1 MDDGRSLDC
10 TIWGVIEIRSLL
22 RNQQPVFFK
31 NLIDMEEL
39 VDEYGNSLGSYLP
52 IYSNLKSAMLCVSPN
67 KGSSEVEQFGS
78 LEDYDRTMTT
88 SDPSCLIDED
98 SVLWVDGADTDGPY
112 NYIVKRKAPWKN
124 SVQYAI
130 KKVSVSEYEA
140 EQKLFARKAEI
151 EAAMLS
157 AKDQTEAE
165 HGLDQRSVEGSQGVS
180 EEG

>member
-1 MDDGRSLDC
+1 MM
-10 TIWGVIEIRSLL
+10 RSLL
-22 RNQQPVFFK
+22 RNQQPVFYK
-31 NLIDMEEL
+31 LYEGQEEII
-39 VDEYGNSLGSYLP
+39 DEYGNPTGSYIP
-52 IYSNLKSAMLCVSPN
+52 IYSALKSAMLCVSPN
-67 KGSSEVEQFGS
+67 KGNSEVEQFGS
-78 LEDYDRTMTT
+78 LEDYDRTATT
-88 SDPSCLIDED
+88 ADTACQIDED

-124 SVQYAI
+124 SIQYAI

-140 EQKLFARKAEI
+140 EQKLFDRKAEI

-165 HGLDQRSVEGSQGVS
+165 HGLDQPSVEGSQGVS

>member
-1 MDDGRSLDC
+1 M
-10 TIWGVIEIRSLL
+10 RSLL

-31 NLIDMEEL
+31 LYKGQEEI
-39 VDEYGNSLGSYLP
+39 VDEYGNPTGSYVP
-52 IYSNLKSAMLCVSPN
+52 IYSELKSAMLCVSPN
-67 KGSSEVEQFGS
+67 KGNSEVEQFGS
-78 LEDYDRTMTT
+78 LEDYDRTATT
-88 SDPSCLIDED
+88 AETACQIDED

-130 KKVSVSEYEA
+130 KRVKVSEYEA

-151 EAAMLS
+151 EAAMQS
-157 AKDQTEAE
+157 AKNQTEAE
-165 HGLDQRSVEGSQGVS
+165 HGLDQPSVEGSQGVP